1 MLSKVRWGEF
11 KIDDVFNIDSSKGI
25 YHAVNIDI
33 FDDRI
38 EGSYPYVVRTS
49 KNNGVRGYTI
59 QNINTLNPKNTIS
72 FAQDTSEMFFQKE
85 DYFTGNKIK
94 IMSLKDKS
102 IILNDKKSMFLISI
116 MNYGFNSFVWGSSFD
131 TSLLKLVKISL
142 PIKNDNSID
151 FDFMDTFISEL
162 EAYHIS
168 ELEAYLLV
176 TGLKNYNLNKDE
188 LCAVERIHNNEIK
201 WKEVRIVDRFKVKN
215 TSNILSEEISENSGD
230 TPYLGATS
238 QNNGILSYISYDE
251 KYKDDGECVF
261 IGGKTF
267 VVTYQ
272 ENDFYSND
280 SHNLVLYYND
290 IVQKNKLNNLF
301 FCTSI
306 KKSLGHKYSWG
317 NSISKS
323 KIQSDYM
330 MLPVD
335 DKDDVDYDFMKHLIS
350 AVQKLVIKDVVLFSD
365 EKIKATKQVVNNKV
379 KGNKIIKDT
388 IFDKK
393 LAAHID
399 VSRLIDKL
407 DSNKGS

>member
-1 MLSKVRWGEF
+1 MLSNVRWGKF
-11 KIDDVFNIDSSKGI
+11 KLGDLFDIKNTYSFNTDSLVDGNK
-25 YHAVNIDI
+25 YD
-33 FDDRI
+33 
-38 EGSYPYVVRTS
+38 YVTRTS
-49 KNNGVRGYTI
+49 LNNGVLQETGF
-59 QNINTLNPKNTIS
+59 INDENLNESGIWSLGLLQMDFFYRKREWYAGQFVRKIIPKIKLTDKS
-72 FAQDTSEMFFQKE
+72 VL
-85 DYFTGNKIK
+85 YFTTVLNSIKNKLLSVLVRYVDEEFK
-94 IMSLKDKS
+94 
-102 IILNDKKSMFLISI
+102 
-116 MNYGFNSFVWGSSFD
+116 NSV
-131 TSLLKLVKISL
+131 VEL
-142 PIKNDNSID
+142 PISNENTID

-176 TGLKNYNLNKDE
+176 TGLKNYKLNKNE
-188 LCAVERIHNNEIK
+188 LQVVEKIQKNEVK
-201 WKEVRIVDRFKVKN
+201 WEKVRIVDRFSVKN
-215 TSNILSEEISENSGD
+215 TSNILSEEIVENSGE

-238 QNNGILSYISYDE
+238 QNNGILSYITYDE
-251 KYKDDGECVF
+251 TYKDSGECVF

-335 DKDDVDYDFMKHLIS
+335 EKDDIDYDFMKNLIS
-350 AVQKLVIKDVVLFSD
+350 AVQKLVIKDVVLYSD
-365 EKIKATKQVVNNKV
+365 EKIKATKHVINNKV
-379 KGNKIIKDT
+379 NGNKIIKDT

-399 VSRLIDKL
+399 VGNLIDKL
-407 DSNKGS
+407 DSD

>member
-1 MLSKVRWGEF
+1 MLSNVRWGKF
-11 KIDDVFNIDSSKGI
+11 KLGDLFDIKNTYSFNTDSLVDGNK
-25 YHAVNIDI
+25 YD
-33 FDDRI
+33 
-38 EGSYPYVVRTS
+38 YVTRTS
-49 KNNGVRGYTI
+49 LNNGVLQETGF
-59 QNINTLNPKNTIS
+59 INDENLNESGIWSLGLLQMDFFYRKREWYAGQFVRKIIPKIKLTDKSVLYFTTVLNSIKNKLLSVLVRYVDEEFKNTVV
-72 FAQDTSEMFFQKE
+72 E
-85 DYFTGNKIK
+85 
-94 IMSLKDKS
+94 
-102 IILNDKKSMFLISI
+102 
-116 MNYGFNSFVWGSSFD
+116 
-131 TSLLKLVKISL
+131 L
-142 PIKNDNSID
+142 PITNENTID

-176 TGLKNYNLNKDE
+176 TGLKNYKLNKNE
-188 LCAVERIHNNEIK
+188 LQVVEKIQKNEVK
-201 WKEVRIVDRFKVKN
+201 WEKVRIVDRFSVKN
-215 TSNILSEEISENSGD
+215 TSNILSEEIVENSGE

-238 QNNGILSYISYDE
+238 QNNGILSYITYDE
-251 KYKDDGECVF
+251 TYKDSGECVF

-335 DKDDVDYDFMKHLIS
+335 EKDDIDYDFMKNLIS
-350 AVQKLVIKDVVLFSD
+350 AVQKLVIKDVVLYSD
-365 EKIKATKQVVNNKV
+365 EKIKATKHVINNKV
-379 KGNKIIKDT
+379 NGNKIIKDT

-399 VSRLIDKL
+399 VGNLIDKL
-407 DSNKGS
+407 DSD

>member
-11 KIDDVFNIDSSKGI
+11 KLGDLFDIKNTNSFNTDSLVDGNK
-25 YHAVNIDI
+25 YD
-33 FDDRI
+33 
-38 EGSYPYVVRTS
+38 YVTRTS
-49 KNNGVRGYTI
+49 LNNGVLQETGF
-59 QNINTLNPKNTIS
+59 INDENLNESGIWSLGLLQMDFFYRKREWYAGQFVRKIIPKIKLTDKS
-72 FAQDTSEMFFQKE
+72 VL
-85 DYFTGNKIK
+85 YFTTVLNSIKNKLLSVLVRYVDEEFK
-94 IMSLKDKS
+94 
-102 IILNDKKSMFLISI
+102 
-116 MNYGFNSFVWGSSFD
+116 NSV
-131 TSLLKLVKISL
+131 VEL
-142 PIKNDNSID
+142 PISNENTID

-176 TGLKNYNLNKDE
+176 TGLKNYKLNKNE
-188 LCAVERIHNNEIK
+188 LQVVEKIQKNEVK
-201 WKEVRIVDRFKVKN
+201 WEKVRIVDRFSVKN
-215 TSNILSEEISENSGD
+215 TSNILSEEIVENSGE

-238 QNNGILSYISYDE
+238 QNNGILSYITYDE
-251 KYKDDGECVF
+251 KYKDSGECVF

-335 DKDDVDYDFMKHLIS
+335 EKDDIDYDFMKNLIS
-350 AVQKLVIKDVVLFSD
+350 AVQKLVIKDVVLYSD
-365 EKIKATKQVVNNKV
+365 EKIKATKHVINNKV
-379 KGNKIIKDT
+379 NGNKIIKDT

-399 VSRLIDKL
+399 VGNLIDKL
-407 DSNKGS
+407 DSD

>member
-1 MLSKVRWGEF
+1 MLSKVRWGEVEIGSLF
-11 KIDDVFNIDSSKGI
+11 DGSNGDYDIQKKHINGNGI
-25 YHAVNIDI
+25 YVISA
-33 FDDRI
+33 
-38 EGSYPYVVRTS
+38 GLS
-49 KNNGVRGYTI
+49 NNGVIGKTDVNARI
-59 QNINTLNPKNTIS
+59 FDKNTITI
-72 FAQDTSEMFFQKE
+72 DMF
-85 DYFTGNKIK
+85 GNVFYRNYEYKLVTHARVF
-94 IMSLKDKS
+94 SLKCNRNVS
-102 IILNDKKSMFLISI
+102 YRQLIFISNTMNFLSKE
-116 MNYGFNSFVWGSSFD
+116 YGYDNMCSFE
-131 TSLLKLVKISL
+131 KIRSRKIYL
-142 PIKNDNSID
+142 PIKKDNTID

-168 ELEAYLLV
+168 ELEAYHISELEAYLLV
-176 TGLKNYNLNKDE
+176 TGLKNYKLNKDE

-201 WKEVRIVDRFKVKN
+201 WKEVRIVDRFSVKN
-215 TSNILSEEISENSGD
+215 TSNILSEEIVENSGD
-230 TPYLGATS
+230 IPYLGATS
-238 QNNGILSYISYDE
+238 QNNGILSYITYDE
-251 KYKDDGECVF
+251 KYKDSGECVF

-350 AVQKLVIKDVVLFSD
+350 AVQKLVIKDVVIYSD
-365 EKIKATKQVVNNKV
+365 EKIKATKQVVNNGSKV
-379 KGNKIIKDT
+379 NEAIKDT
-388 IFDKK
+388 IFNKK

-399 VSRLIDKL
+399 VGNLIDKL
-407 DSNKGS
+407 DSN

>member
-1 MLSKVRWGEF
+1 MLSNVRWGKF
-11 KIDDVFNIDSSKGI
+11 KLGDLFDIKNTYSFNTDSLVDGNK
-25 YHAVNIDI
+25 YD
-33 FDDRI
+33 
-38 EGSYPYVVRTS
+38 YVTRTS
-49 KNNGVRGYTI
+49 LNNGVLQETGF
-59 QNINTLNPKNTIS
+59 INDENLNESGIWSLGLLQMDFFYRKREWYAGQFVRKIIPKIKLTDKS
-72 FAQDTSEMFFQKE
+72 VL
-85 DYFTGNKIK
+85 YFTTVLNSIKNKLLSVLVRYVDEEFK
-94 IMSLKDKS
+94 
-102 IILNDKKSMFLISI
+102 
-116 MNYGFNSFVWGSSFD
+116 NSV
-131 TSLLKLVKISL
+131 VEL
-142 PIKNDNSID
+142 PISNENTID

-176 TGLKNYNLNKDE
+176 TGLKNYKLNKNE
-188 LCAVERIHNNEIK
+188 LQVVEKIQKNEVK
-201 WKEVRIVDRFKVKN
+201 WEKVRIVDRFSVKN
-215 TSNILSEEISENSGD
+215 TSNILSEEIVENSGE

-238 QNNGILSYISYDE
+238 QNNGILSYITYDE
-251 KYKDDGECVF
+251 KYKDSGECVF

-335 DKDDVDYDFMKHLIS
+335 EKDDIDYDFMKNLIS
-350 AVQKLVIKDVVLFSD
+350 AVQKLVIKDVVLYSD
-365 EKIKATKQVVNNKV
+365 EKIKATKHVINNKV
-379 KGNKIIKDT
+379 NGNKIIKDT

-399 VSRLIDKL
+399 VGNLIDKL
-407 DSNKGS
+407 DSD

>member
-1 MLSKVRWGEF
+1 MLSNVRWGKF
-11 KIDDVFNIDSSKGI
+11 KLGDLFDIKNTYSFNTDSLVDGNK
-25 YHAVNIDI
+25 YD
-33 FDDRI
+33 
-38 EGSYPYVVRTS
+38 YVTRTS
-49 KNNGVRGYTI
+49 LNNGVLQETGF
-59 QNINTLNPKNTIS
+59 INDENLNESGIWSLGLLQMDFFYRKREWYAGQFVRKIIPKIKLTDKS
-72 FAQDTSEMFFQKE
+72 VL
-85 DYFTGNKIK
+85 YFTTV
-94 IMSLKDKS
+94 
-102 IILNDKKSMFLISI
+102 LNS
-116 MNYGFNSFVWGSSFD
+116 
-131 TSLLKLVKISL
+131 
-142 PIKNDNSID
+142 IKNKLLSVLVRYVDEEFKNSVVGSPISNENTID

-176 TGLKNYNLNKDE
+176 TGLKNYKLNKNE
-188 LCAVERIHNNEIK
+188 LQVVEKIQKNEVK
-201 WKEVRIVDRFKVKN
+201 WEKVRIVDRFSVKN
-215 TSNILSEEISENSGD
+215 TSNILSEEIVENSGE

-238 QNNGILSYISYDE
+238 QNNGILSYITYDE
-251 KYKDDGECVF
+251 TYKDSGECVF

-335 DKDDVDYDFMKHLIS
+335 EKDDIDYDFMKNLIS
-350 AVQKLVIKDVVLFSD
+350 AVQKLVIKDVVLYSD
-365 EKIKATKQVVNNKV
+365 EKIKATKHVINNKV
-379 KGNKIIKDT
+379 NGNKIIKDT

-399 VSRLIDKL
+399 VGNLIDKL
-407 DSNKGS
+407 DSD

>member
-1 MLSKVRWGEF
+1 MLSNVRWGKF
-11 KIDDVFNIDSSKGI
+11 KLGDLFDIKNTYSFNTDSLVDGNK
-25 YHAVNIDI
+25 YD
-33 FDDRI
+33 
-38 EGSYPYVVRTS
+38 YVTRTS
-49 KNNGVRGYTI
+49 LNNGVLQETGF
-59 QNINTLNPKNTIS
+59 INDENLNESGIWSLGLLQMDFFYRKREWYAGQFVRKIIPKIKLTDKS
-72 FAQDTSEMFFQKE
+72 VL
-85 DYFTGNKIK
+85 YFTTVLNSIKNKLLSVLVRYVDEEFK
-94 IMSLKDKS
+94 
-102 IILNDKKSMFLISI
+102 
-116 MNYGFNSFVWGSSFD
+116 NSV
-131 TSLLKLVKISL
+131 VEL
-142 PIKNDNSID
+142 PISNENTID

-176 TGLKNYNLNKDE
+176 TGLKNYKLNKNE
-188 LCAVERIHNNEIK
+188 LQVVEKIQKNEVK
-201 WKEVRIVDRFKVKN
+201 WEKVRIVDRFSVKN
-215 TSNILSEEISENSGD
+215 TSNILSEEIVENSGE

-238 QNNGILSYISYDE
+238 QNNGILSYITYDE
-251 KYKDDGECVF
+251 TYKDSGECVF

-330 MLPVD
+330 MLPVNEND
-335 DKDDVDYDFMKHLIS
+335 DIDYDFMKNLIS
-350 AVQKLVIKDVVLFSD
+350 AVQKLVIKDVVLYSD
-365 EKIKATKQVVNNKV
+365 EKIKATKQVVNNKANSNKLI
-379 KGNKIIKDT
+379 KGT

-393 LAAHID
+393 LAAHIA
-399 VSRLIDKL
+399 VSRLIDKI
-407 DSNKGS
+407 DST